1 MHDVAMMTLAVMEA
15 TLVKLM
21 ELRGKDIRVS
31 LQTDGAANYTGAL
44 FHVYLLPLRHSF
56 AHFLMIS
63 LALAS
68 NIAVLQRLRG
78 LLGCAVMFLTASRPV
93 SITTL
98 LVNDV
103 TLDLAALMGFIIH
116 RTYV

>member
-1 MHDVAMMTLAVMEA
+1 
-15 TLVKLM
+15 M

-78 LLGCAVMFLTASRPV
+78 LLPV
-93 SITTL
+93 GMCGDVLDGQSPGVQLSITTL